1 MMKNITIHR
10 RDFLKTAAAASALSA
25 AGISCG
31 QKKEAVQE
39 ETDIT
44 ASSIP
49 RWRGF
54 NLLEKFIVTS
64 MNDPFRESDFE
75 MIAELGFDFVR
86 LPMSYWCWSDPNN
99 WKELREKPLKE
110 IDQAVEFGKQYGVHV
125 SLNFHRA
132 PGYSVDRSAEEPF
145 NLWLD
150 EEAQEA
156 FDYHWSH
163 FAERYKGI
171 PNKEVSFNLVNEPA
185 TMTSARK
192 EPVPVELHDKVMRR
206 VVKAIREV
214 DPNRLI
220 IADGL
225 WWSREPIPSLADL
238 DVVQSTRGYEP
249 IQITHYLASWVDGAV
264 NWPEPTWPMDP
275 LESTELRWATD
286 VMNNHYKENLEKWG
300 VSTDQPWDAE
310 RIKKQMIDPWKRL
323 EDKGVSVHVGEFG
336 AYSRTPHQVVLKWMR
351 ELMSQW
357 KQAGWGWAMWNFR
370 GGFGILDSDRED
382 VNYEDYKGHKL
393 DREMLEIIKEF

>member
-1 MMKNITIHR
+1 MKNLTINR
-10 RDFLKTAAAASALSA
+10 RDFLKTTAAASALSTV
-25 AGISCG
+25 GISCG
-31 QKKEAVQE
+31 QKREPVRE
-39 ETDIT
+39 EEDIS

-64 MNDPFRESDFE
+64 MNDPFKESDFE

-86 LPMSYWCWSDPNN
+86 LPMSYWCWTDPNN
-99 WKELREKPLKE
+99 WKELRDKPLKE
-110 IDQAVEFGKQYGVHV
+110 IDEAVEFGKQYGVHV

-132 PGYSVDRSAEEPF
+132 PGYTVDRSAEEPF

-156 FDYHWSH
+156 FDYHWAH
-163 FAERYKGI
+163 FAQRYKGI
-171 PNKEVSFNLVNEPA
+171 PNKQLSFNLVNEPA
-185 TMTSARK
+185 TLTSARK
-192 EPVPVELHDKVMRR
+192 EPVPIELHDKVMRR
-206 VVKAIREV
+206 VVKAIRNV

-249 IQITHYLASWVDGAV
+249 SQITHYLASWVDGATE
-264 NWPEPTWPMDP
+264 WPLPTWPLKP

-286 VMNNHYKENLEKWG
+286 VMNQHYLGNLEKWG
-300 VSTDQPWDAE
+300 VSWDQMWDAE
-310 RIKKQMIDPWKRL
+310 RIKLQMIDPWKRL
-323 EDKGVSVHVGEFG
+323 EETGVSVHVGEFG
-336 AYSRTPHQVVLKWMR
+336 AYIHTPHEVVLGWMR

-357 KQAGWGWAMWNFR
+357 KEAGWGWAMWNFR
-370 GGFGILDSDRED
+370 GGFGILDSNRED
-382 VNYEDYKGHKL
+382 VEYEEYKGHKL
-393 DREMLEIIKEF
+393 DRKMLEILKEF

>member
-1 MMKNITIHR
+1 MKKITINR
-10 RDFLKTAAAASALSA
+10 RDFVKTTAAASALSTV
-25 AGISCG
+25 GISCAP
-31 QKKEAVQE
+31 KKETVRE
-39 ETDIT
+39 EPDIT
-44 ASSIP
+44 ASNIP

-99 WKELREKPLKE
+99 WKELREKPLSE

-171 PNKEVSFNLVNEPA
+171 PNKEVSFNLLNEPA
-185 TMTSARK
+185 TLTSARK
-192 EPVPVELHDKVMRR
+192 EPIPLELHDKVMRR
-206 VVKAIREV
+206 VVKAIRNV

-225 WWSREPIPSLADL
+225 WWAREPIPSLADL
-238 DVVQSTRGYEP
+238 NIVQSTRGYEP
-249 IQITHYLASWVDGAV
+249 IQITHYLASWVDGATT
-264 NWPEPTWPMDP
+264 WPEPTWPLDP
-275 LESTELRWATD
+275 LESTELRWSTD
-286 VMNNHYKENLEKWG
+286 VMNQHYKDNLEKWG
-300 VSTDQPWDAE
+300 VSLDQQWNAE
-310 RIKKQMIDPWKRL
+310 RIKLQMIDPWKRL
-323 EDKGVSVHVGEFG
+323 DEKGVSVHVGEFG
-336 AYSRTPHQVVLKWMR
+336 AFSRTPHSVVLQWMR

-357 KQAGWGWAMWNFR
+357 EKAGWGWAMWNFR
-370 GGFGILDSDRED
+370 GGFGILDSGRED

-393 DREMLEIIKEF
+393 DREMLEILREY